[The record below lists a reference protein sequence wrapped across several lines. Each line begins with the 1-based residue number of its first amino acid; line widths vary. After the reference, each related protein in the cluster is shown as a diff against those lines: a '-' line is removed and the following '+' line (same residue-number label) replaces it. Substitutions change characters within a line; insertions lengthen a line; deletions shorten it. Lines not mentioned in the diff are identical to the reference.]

1 MHGSGNPSKSHKEFD
16 MNTKIIALF
25 LPQFHTIPEND
36 AWWGKGFTEWVNVR
50 KAEPLFEGHEQ
61 PRIPLN
67 DNYYDLSK
75 VETLRGQAKIA
86 RQYGVYGFCLYH
98 YWFAG
103 GKKLLDKPAEMLL
116 NTPDIDINY
125 CFSWA
130 NEPWARTWDGKAH
143 QVLMAQSYGDV
154 QDWRKHFTYLL
165 DFFKDDRYIK
175 VDNCPMFLI
184 YKPQSI
190 PKASEMMTLWNNLA
204 IEAGFGGIH
213 FVETLR
219 GGSYDTRQL
228 PFKARMEFEP
238 ARTNYQQPWLKLNY
252 KRVRRRV
259 IKLINSIFNT
269 SYILNTPFKFKD
281 VASSSLKLKSPM
293 NTYGGVFVGWDNTA
307 RRGIASTIVIP
318 PSKQQFKDYLRA
330 KVRQTEEEYSENYV
344 FVNAWNE
351 WCEGAYLEPD
361 TVHKFDYL
369 EAIKELNDE

>member
-36 AWWGKGFTEWVNVR
+36 AWWGKGFTEWTNVR
-50 KAEPLFEGHEQ
+50 KAWPLFKDHEQ
-61 PRIPLN
+61 PRVPYN
-67 DNYYDLSK
+67 NNYYDLSQ
-75 VETLRGQAKIA
+75 VETLRIQAKLA
-86 RQYGVYGFCLYH
+86 KDYGVYGFCFYH
-98 YWFAG
+98 YWFEG
-103 GKKLLDKPAEMLL
+103 GKMLL
-116 NTPDIDINY
+116 EKPSELLLMNKDIDINY

-344 FVNAWNE
+344 FVRDSFA
-351 WCEGAYLEPD
+351 
-361 TVHKFDYL
+361 K
-369 EAIKELNDE
+369 

>member
-130 NEPWARTWDGKAH
+130 NEPWARTWDGKKH
-143 QVLMAQSYGDV
+143 QVLMPQSYGDETE
-154 QDWRKHFTYLL
+154 WRSHFSYLVE
-165 DFFKDDRYIK
+165 FFKDKRYIK
-175 VDNCPMFLI
+175 EDDRPMFLI

-190 PKASEMMTLWNNLA
+190 SHAREMMVLWDRLA
-204 IEAGFGGIH
+204 IEAGFKGMH

-219 GGSYDTRQL
+219 GGNADSRHL
-228 PFKARMEFEP
+228 PFKAHMEFEP
-238 ARTNYQQPWLKLNY
+238 IRTNYQQSWLTLNY

-259 IKLINSIFNT
+259 MKRINKLLGT
-269 SYILNTPFKFKD
+269 SYLLNTPFSFNE
-281 VASSSLKLKSPM
+281 VASRSLQLKSP
-293 NTYGGVFVGWDNTA
+293 NHTYGGVFVGWDNTA
-307 RRGIASTIVIP
+307 RRGLESTIIQP
-318 PSKQQFKDYLRA
+318 PTKEQFKSYLRA
-330 KVRQTEEEYSENYV
+330 KISQTKGEYNEHYV

-361 TVHKFDYL
+361 RIHNYDYL
-369 EAIKELNDE
+369 EAIKELTNE